1 MTKLIHNLGRASVKN
16 TVRRCRLLALIIITW
31 ALNAHGEGVGSGYT
45 NDPFTR
51 PGIITPLTLPESWPI
66 HFDRDP
72 HDKSLAGAKTKLYI
86 LGTGMPLPN
95 PYRSGPASAIVV
107 NGQPYLVDA
116 GEGIWRSLARSA
128 LINGDNATRDLAPI
142 KLRYLFLTHL
152 HEDHTVGIPS
162 LILNPFK
169 LNIPA
174 PKDIYGPPGVADMVK
189 HILAAWKLDI
199 AAELSD
205 GYDPIGAKAVGHNI
219 EIDRR
224 GVVYRDD
231 NVTVEAFRTIHGPL
245 KDTFAYRFTSADRVI
260 TFTGDG
266 GPYQEN
272 LVQAAMNADV
282 LVAEVVTE
290 KNIRFAPWGGDTEEE
305 KKKEIF
311 RYHFSPAVLARI
323 ANEAKVKSIVLN
335 HEQNYVSPED
345 FKRTGLLEEVVE
357 AGYSGPIYSSMDGDV
372 Y

>member
-1 MTKLIHNLGRASVKN
+1 MHNQRTAKN
-16 TVRRCRLLALIIITW
+16 FIVSLLVCGLLAGATV
-31 ALNAHGEGVGSGYT
+31 NAAESDASGYL

-51 PGIITPLTLPESWPI
+51 PGIITPYTLPEAWPV
-66 HFDRDP
+66 HLDRNP
-72 HDKSLAGAKTKLYI
+72 HDLSPHNASIRLVV

-95 PYRSGPASAIVV
+95 PYRSGPAYAVV
-107 NGQPYLVDA
+107 ANNQPYLVDA
-116 GEGIWRSLARSA
+116 GEGIWRALAKAA
-128 LINGDNATRDLAPI
+128 LIHGDEINMALAPV
-142 KLRYLFLTHL
+142 KLTLLFVTHL

-174 PKDIYGPPGVADMVK
+174 PKTIYGPEGIEEMVE
-189 HILAAWKLDI
+189 HILAAWKIDI

-205 GYDPIGAKAVGHNI
+205 GYDPIGAQATGISINV
-219 EIDRR
+219 EQQ
-224 GVVYRDD
+224 GVVFKDD

-245 KDTFAYRFTSADRVI
+245 KDTFAYRFTTQDRII

-266 GPYQEN
+266 GPYHEN
-272 LVQAAMNADV
+272 IVRAAMNADL
-282 LVAEVVTE
+282 LVTEAVTE
-290 KNIRFAPWGGDTEEE
+290 KNIQYAPWGGDTVEE

-323 ANEAKVKSIVLN
+323 ANEAQVKTIVLS
-335 HEQNYVSPED
+335 HEQNYVAPEK
-345 FKRTGLLEEVVE
+345 FERSGLKDEIIE
-357 AGYSGPIYSSMDGDV
+357 AGFKGTIYSSMDGDV

>member
-1 MTKLIHNLGRASVKN
+1 MSHFIYKPGLLLLSALVVCFSGIHNAVAES
-16 TVRRCRLLALIIITW
+16 A
-31 ALNAHGEGVGSGYT
+31 YM
-45 NDPFTR
+45 NDPFKR

-72 HDKSLAGAKTKLYI
+72 HNKSPAGTSTKVYI

-95 PYRSGPASAIVV
+95 PYRSGPASAVVV

-162 LILNPFK
+162 LVLNPFK

-174 PKDIYGPPGVADMVK
+174 PKSIYGPPGVSEMVE

-205 GYDPIGAKAVGHNI
+205 GYDPIGAKAIGHNI
-219 EIDRR
+219 EIGAR
-224 GVVYRDD
+224 GVVYEDE

-245 KDTFAYRFTSADRVI
+245 KDTFAYRFTTPDRVI
-260 TFTGDG
+260 AFTGDG
-266 GPYQEN
+266 GPYQPN
-272 LVQAAMNADV
+272 IVKAAMNADI
-282 LVAEVVTE
+282 LVAEAVTE
-290 KNIRFAPWGGDTEEE
+290 KNIAHAPWGGETEEE

-311 RYHFSPAVLARI
+311 RYHFSPSVLARM
-323 ANEAKVKSIVLN
+323 ANEAKVKAIVLN
-335 HEQNYVSPED
+335 HEQNYVRPEE
-345 FKRTGLLEEVVE
+345 FKRTGLVEEIKE
-357 AGYSGPIYSSMDGDV
+357 AGYPGPIYSSMDGDI